1 MVKIATRLLVVTLIA
16 ACNFKRKAESLN
28 STHNE
33 AVIYADTIKTLIP
46 PVKPATN
53 PIITPVQPGTML
65 SINNGTTPQQLV
77 SYAKTLMGTP
87 YKYAS
92 TDPSIGFD
100 CSGFITYVFNHFD
113 ISVPRSSVDFTN
125 VGKEVNSVN
134 AREGDLILF
143 AGTVDSI
150 HIVGHMGIVT
160 ENTDTLRFIHS
171 SSGRTN
177 GVTINTLN
185 GYYQKRFVKTI
196 RVFPD

>member
-1 MVKIATRLLVVTLIA
+1 MVKVVTKLLVVILIA
-16 ACNFKRKAESLN
+16 ACNFKRKPVSFN

-46 PVKPATN
+46 VNPATN
-53 PIITPVQPGTML
+53 PINTAAQPGTMF

-92 TDPSIGFD
+92 ANPSIGFD
-100 CSGFITYVFNHFD
+100 CSGFITYVFNHFG

-134 AREGDLILF
+134 ARKGDLILF
-143 AGTVDSI
+143 TGTLDSI
-150 HIVGHMGIVT
+150 RIVGHMGIVT

-171 SSGRTN
+171 SSGRAN
-177 GVTINTLN
+177 AVTISTLN